1 MRTQR
6 TLRDGVKLSLAS
18 ALAATLLVPS
28 GCKQVEDI
36 ADKVKGEEA
45 KDESEDKKEET
56 EDKKEETKEEAA
68 PEEKSADPKVDPT
81 PVKEEEIEAVPVEEL
96 HTGLDLMLKMV
107 PSDKAE
113 FVIARDPTVFA
124 DYMEQGVKFMDG
136 PIEKLTGGEAG
147 NPAMMAELG
156 DLVEAYREVS
166 KFHDKVAPAIDS
178 SGLLP
183 KEGMAWIEENNAE
196 YVVFN
201 GGDPTA
207 LQKFV
212 EAIEP
217 GKGENFS
224 HCKAI
229 DGLEG
234 WNVCSKKEGDL
245 GGYKPADDPKP
256 LRDKLTGRVPG
267 IELDDANIIV
277 QMAPDG
283 KPIDAAVTTIPG
295 SIHVAVAMP
304 EGGKEVDE
312 LSKALSVG
320 EAKTLANVAP
330 GAGFIWGHV
339 EPKLLEEAL
348 KGMGS
353 DAPPPAK
360 DFVGSMTGDFVFAG
374 TVDPGGVV
382 LQAGVSDASK
392 FAGVLTLAEM
402 MSSEVPKE
410 LPELGNAKLTFE
422 KLAIE
427 GGGNKADALHVG
439 VTGINEADILKSYT
453 GLHMD
458 AWAFASGDVFTL
470 ALGPNTEGV
479 GKLLETK
486 GTGPSEELLAALPPE
501 LADGLKKKEVSFAMH
516 MPMDFLQGKQM
527 HDLVASALKEV
538 PDAKPEQ
545 VLSLLSLASPLSNA
559 SMWMAQPDGKMVF
572 HASVHGIGNTETE
585 EGKVALEA
593 AHKVVDGAEPEAEF
607 GPIATKFAASPMA
620 YAYKARAGSEGP
632 GYMIGSGVGAVAA
645 AALVAVPVAMGSA
658 NAALADDLG
667 VTPDAPEPEIVEPT
681 PPKPVKTTKKPAEPK
696 KPKKDP
702 KKDEPKKDPKKDEP
716 KEDPKKDDPKR
727 PTGGDDGGKDK
738 PLPPKPTPDAPD
750 PDEPRKRRL
759 GRGGGR

>member
-6 TLRDGVKLSLAS
+6 MLRDGVKLSLAS

-36 ADKVKGEEA
+36 ANKVKGEEA
-45 KDESEDKKEET
+45 EDESKDKEEAT
-56 EDKKEETKEEAA
+56 EEDKEETKEEAA

-107 PSDKAE
+107 PSADAE
-113 FVIARDPTVFA
+113 FMLARDPTVFV

-156 DLVEAYREVS
+156 DLVDAYREAS
-166 KFHDKVAPAIDS
+166 KFHDKVVPAIDD

-183 KEGMAWIEENNAE
+183 KEGVAMIKDGKKE
-196 YVVFN
+196 YIVFN
-201 GGDPTA
+201 ADDPTA
-207 LQKFV
+207 LHKFV
-212 EAIEP
+212 QAIEP
-217 GKGENFS
+217 DEADEFT

-234 WNVCSKKEGDL
+234 WNVCAEKEGDL
-245 GGYKPADDPKP
+245 EGYKPADDPKP

-267 IELDDANIIV
+267 IDLDEANFIMHISD
-277 QMAPDG
+277 DG
-283 KPIDAAVTTIPG
+283 EPIDAAVTTIPG
-295 SIHVAVAMP
+295 SIHMAIAMP
-304 EGGKEVDE
+304 EGNKDFEEVA
-312 LSKALSVG
+312 KNLSVG
-320 EAKTLANVAP
+320 EAKTLANVKP
-330 GAGFIWGHV
+330 GAGFVWAHAD
-339 EPKLLEEAL
+339 PKVLEEAL
-348 KGMGS
+348 KGMGA

-360 DFVGSMTGDFVFAG
+360 DFVGVMTGDFVFAG
-374 TVDPGGVV
+374 SVDPGGVV

-392 FAGVLTLAEM
+392 FAGLLALADM
-402 MSSEVPKE
+402 VKDEVPKE

-422 KLAIE
+422 KVAIE
-427 GGGNKADALHVG
+427 GGGTKADALHVG
-439 VTGINEADILKSYT
+439 LTDIKEADILKSYT

-470 ALGPNTEGV
+470 AVGPNTEGV
-479 GKLLETK
+479 GKLLETH
-486 GTGPSEELLAALPPE
+486 GSGPSEELLAALPAE
-501 LADGLKKKEVSFAMH
+501 LADGLKKNEVSFAMH
-516 MPMDFLQGKQM
+516 LPMDFLQGKQM
-527 HDLVASALKEV
+527 HDLVTSALKEV

-545 VLSLLSLASPLSNA
+545 ILAMLSLVSPLSNT
-559 SMWMAQPDGKMVF
+559 SMWIAQPDGKLVV
-572 HASVHGIGNTETE
+572 HASVQGIGNTETE

-593 AHKVVDGAEPEAEF
+593 AHKVVDGGEPEAEF

-620 YAYKARAGSEGP
+620 YAYKARAGTEGP

-667 VTPDAPEPEIVEPT
+667 VKPDAPEPEIVEPT
-681 PPKPVKTTKKPAEPK
+681 PPKPVKTKKKPAEPK

-702 KKDEPKKDPKKDEP
+702 KKDP
-716 KEDPKKDDPKR
+716 KEDPKKPKRDPK
-727 PTGGDDGGKDK
+727 PASDDDGGKDDPVVEPDK

-750 PDEPRKRRL
+750 PEEPRKGRKLGGKRR
-759 GRGGGR
+759 GR